1 MTMKSYKE
9 NLADI
14 TTFVFDVDGVFTD
27 GSVMLFNDEV
37 VRTLSSHDGYALQY
51 ASKLGY
57 RILIV
62 TGGNS
67 EAVKVRL
74 ENLGATEVCLQSKN
88 KLEVYER
95 LKKAYDFTDGEV
107 LYMGDDIPDYQV
119 MNMVKVA
126 TCPQDAAVEVKSIA
140 HYQSPINGGKGCV
153 RDVIE
158 QTLRAQGKWFSKEA
172 FEW

>member
-1 MTMKSYKE
+1 MKSYKE
-9 NLADI
+9 KLHSV

-27 GSVMLFNDEV
+27 GSVALLNNEV
-37 VRTLSSHDGYALQY
+37 VRTLNSRDGYAMQY
-51 ASKLGY
+51 AAKLGY
-57 RILIV
+57 RILVI

-74 ENLGATEVCLQSKN
+74 TNLGATEVCLQSKN
-88 KLEVYER
+88 KLEVYR
-95 LKKAYDFTDGEV
+95 KLKEKYEFSDEQV

-119 MNMVKVA
+119 MKKVQVS
-126 TCPQDAAVEVKSIA
+126 TCPQNAAVEIKDMA
-140 HYQSPINGGKGCV
+140 DYQSPIDGGKGCV

-158 QTLRAQGKWFSKEA
+158 QTLRVQGKWFMEEA